1 MGKIYVFGGGEIS
14 QKETYL
20 LDKLV
25 VSKLNKQHPKV
36 LFIPTA
42 SHDAEGYVAS
52 FTRIYESLG
61 CIVDSLLLVKE
72 NITDDVI
79 KEKILNADLIYVGGG
94 NTLFMM
100 DTWRR
105 YKVDELLIKAYHH
118 GVVLSGLSAGGI
130 CWFDYG
136 YSDSLIIEGGYEYT
150 YVEGLHLIHMDH
162 NPHAEEEE
170 RQGFLNSFKKR
181 KKKAL
186 SMDNLTLAYFEN
198 GYLKTGYKCNE
209 KAKAIL
215 VQSSGEEVTCE
226 EVFLE
231 FILE

>member
-1 MGKIYVFGGGEIS
+1 MGKIYVFGGGEFS
-14 QKETYL
+14 QKETYS
-20 LDKLV
+20 LDELV

-42 SHDAEGYVAS
+42 SHDAEGYITS

-61 CIVDSLLLVKE
+61 CTVDSLLLVKE
-72 NITDDVI
+72 NIAADVI
-79 KEKILNADLIYVGGG
+79 KEKILTADLIYVGGG

-105 YKVDELLIKAYHH
+105 YKVDEVLIKAYHQ

-162 NPHAEEEE
+162 NPHAEEED
-170 RQGFLNSFKKR
+170 RQGLLNSFKKR
-181 KKKAL
+181 NKKAL
-186 SMDNLTLAYFEN
+186 SMDNLTLAYFED
-198 GYLKTGYKCNE
+198 GYLKSGYKCHN
-209 KAKAIL
+209 KAKALL
-215 VQSSGEEVTCE
+215 VQSSGAEFTCE
-226 EVFLE
+226 EVPLE
-231 FILE
+231 LI